1 MITLKEGQSAPDF
14 ELLDSD
20 WKKVKLSSFKGK
32 KVLIYFYP
40 KDDTPGCTKQACD
53 IRDNFSSLKKK
64 GVVVL
69 GISNDDSKSHRKF
82 ADKFSLPFT
91 LLADTEKKVSEKYGV
106 YELKKFMGR
115 EYMGIVRSSF
125 LVDEKGKI
133 IKIMHKVNP
142 EKHYQEIIEILK

>member
-1 MITLKEGQSAPDF
+1 MTELKEGQMAQDF

-20 WKKVKLSSFKGK
+20 GKKTRLSSFRGK
-32 KVLIYFYP
+32 KVLVYFYP

-53 IRDNFSSLKKK
+53 IRDNFSALKKK

-91 LLADTEKKVSEKYGV
+91 LLADTEKDVSEKYGV
-106 YELKKFMGR
+106 YQLKKFMGK

-125 LVDEKGKI
+125 LIDEKGKI
-133 IKIMHKVNP
+133 MKAMYKVNP
-142 EKHYQEIIEILK
+142 DDHYKDVMEILK

>member
-1 MITLKEGQSAPDF
+1 MITLKEGQKAPDF

-20 WKKVKLSSFKGK
+20 GDQVKLSSFKGK
-32 KVLIYFYP
+32 KVLLYFYP

-53 IRDNFSSLKKK
+53 IRDNFSALKKK

-82 ADKFSLPFT
+82 ADKFELPFN

-106 YELKKFMGR
+106 YELKKFMGK

-125 LVDEKGKI
+125 LIDEKGKI

-142 EKHYQEIIEILK
+142 EKHLEEIMQALG